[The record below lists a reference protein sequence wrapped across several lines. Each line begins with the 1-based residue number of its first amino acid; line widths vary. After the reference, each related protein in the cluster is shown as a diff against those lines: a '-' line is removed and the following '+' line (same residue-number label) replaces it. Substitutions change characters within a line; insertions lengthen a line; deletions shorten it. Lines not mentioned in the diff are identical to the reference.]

1 MPFPV
6 SRLEGVRYP
15 SLLGTNLHFRWGMV
29 RFLEE
34 LEALGTWSV
43 LRLWDFLA
51 FGLESSMEN
60 ELTGS

>member
-1 MPFPV
+1 
-6 SRLEGVRYP
+6 
-15 SLLGTNLHFRWGMV
+15 MV

-51 FGLESSMEN
+51 FGLEFSMET